1 MRIIMKKT
9 KNNKA
14 PGVDPI
20 YGKILKN
27 LPPKAIRLIIIMFNA
42 ILRIQYFPN
51 LWKVAQI
58 IMLVKP
64 GKNPHQTVSYRAI
77 SLLPVFSKIVEKI
90 I

>member
-1 MRIIMKKT
+1 MKKT

-14 PGVDPI
+14 PGI
-20 YGKILKN
+20 NLINNKILKN
-27 LPPKAIRLIIIMFNA
+27 LPPKAIRLKTITFNA

>member
-1 MRIIMKKT
+1 MQKT

-14 PGVDPI
+14 PGIDPI
-20 YGKILKN
+20 YGKIMKN

-42 ILRIQYFPN
+42 ILRIQYFSN
-51 LWKVAQI
+51 LWKLAQI

>member
-1 MRIIMKKT
+1 MKKT

>member
-1 MRIIMKKT
+1 MKKT

-14 PGVDPI
+14 PGIDPI
-20 YGKILKN
+20 YGKIMKN